1 MVYKANRLNQCIHF
15 IKTNTVRDIRRMK
28 SIHTLI
34 QTTRKLVVTEDTKV
48 MFCQL
53 KTCQLSWTRPQVR
66 WSSWGVS
73 LTEVAVVVKL
83 FSVRQSS
90 VLTRPSSE
98 LLQPAVTEDF
108 AHLPPEQRRKR
119 LQQKLEEICKELQKE
134 VDQRCVCVC
143 LCVYV
148 GIVLLINN

>member
-1 MVYKANRLNQCIHF
+1 MVYKADRLNQCMHF
-15 IKTNTVRDIRRMK
+15 IQTNTVRDIRRRK

-34 QTTRKLVVTEDTKV
+34 QTTRKLVAAEDTKV

-53 KTCQLSWTRPQVR
+53 KMCRLSWTQPQVW

-73 LTEVAVVVKL
+73 LTEVAVAVKL
-83 FSVRQSS
+83 FGVRQSS

-143 LCVYV
+143 VYV